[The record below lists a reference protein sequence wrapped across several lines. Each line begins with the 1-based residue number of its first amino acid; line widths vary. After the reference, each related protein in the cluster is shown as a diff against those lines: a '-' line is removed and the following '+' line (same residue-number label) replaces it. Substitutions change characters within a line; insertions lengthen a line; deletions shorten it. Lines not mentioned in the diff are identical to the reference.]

1 MLRHVFIMLWNQR
14 KNYLI
19 LLFEQIL
26 LFIALA
32 LSLVITFDTVRKYR
46 SPGLLDIENV
56 VGFGYMANRFVPEQ
70 FQSTI
75 QAMDAIKEKLEKKP
89 YVIGISESLSFIPFF
104 RESEYY
110 WTDSVAFVSGNK
122 IYVHTKIADAAAEK
136 VFRPDIIKGRWFRD
150 METLENNRYPAVI
163 SAQLAEA
170 AGLSNPVG
178 TELYYGGM
186 PFTVIGMVS
195 GIKEQALEDS
205 PPSIIVPFELMLPY
219 GSPGQY
225 EELAARIKP
234 GYEDEFVNDC
244 YHEFNLI
251 WDKDIEGEFYA
262 TLLSK
267 GKNSYMESEIFSIV
281 ATGIP
286 AAFFLLFT
294 LIGTA
299 GLNLM
304 DIQERRREFA
314 LRISCGSTR
323 RGAMSLM
330 LVQSLLLTGLS
341 VIPGVVI
348 VLATYPIS
356 TSLPVAICILILAML
371 MSILCALYPAFSILK
386 INPAVLLKDE

>member
-1 MLRHVFIMLWNQR
+1 
-14 KNYLI
+14 
-19 LLFEQIL
+19 
-26 LFIALA
+26 
-32 LSLVITFDTVRKYR
+32 
-46 SPGLLDIENV
+46 
-56 VGFGYMANRFVPEQ
+56 
-70 FQSTI
+70 
-75 QAMDAIKEKLEKKP
+75 
-89 YVIGISESLSFIPFF
+89 
-104 RESEYY
+104 
-110 WTDSVAFVSGNK
+110 
-122 IYVHTKIADAAAEK
+122 
-136 VFRPDIIKGRWFRD
+136 
-150 METLENNRYPAVI
+150 
-163 SAQLAEA
+163 
-170 AGLSNPVG
+170 
-178 TELYYGGM
+178 
-186 PFTVIGMVS
+186 MVS

-267 GKNSYMESEIFSIV
+267 KKNSYMESEIFSIV